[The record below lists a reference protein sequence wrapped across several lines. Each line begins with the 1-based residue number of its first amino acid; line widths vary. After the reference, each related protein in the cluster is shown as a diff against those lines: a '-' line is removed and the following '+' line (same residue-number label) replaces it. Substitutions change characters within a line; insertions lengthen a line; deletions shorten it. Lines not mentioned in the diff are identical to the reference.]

1 MENQAEKFNFRVVHI
16 GVNCGDEEK
25 TKQTADLFTKMFGFP
40 QADTPISIF
49 SSDGIEL
56 MKSAGR
62 GKNGHIAVGTSDILG
77 AKKYLETLGFE
88 FDESSAALDKD
99 GDLRLIY
106 IKGDFMGFAVHLI
119 NR

>member
-1 MENQAEKFNFRVVHI
+1 MENQAEKFNFRVIHI
-16 GVNCGDEEK
+16 GVNCGDAEK
-25 TKQTADLFTKMFGFP
+25 TKQTADLFTKMFGFS
-40 QADTPISIF
+40 QSDTPVSIF

-77 AKKYLETLGFE
+77 AKKYLEGLGFE

-99 GDLRLIY
+99 GNLYLIY